1 MRLTVLSRSTSVPS
15 TARLVHEA
23 RARGHKVTVLNPVK
37 VELVFDRD
45 GQGCFYER
53 KRVAMPDVVVP
64 RLASSVASY
73 GLAVVEQF
81 ALRGV
86 MVMNGA
92 RAIARSR
99 NPMRFLQVLAANGL
113 EVPPTHMVHEAR
125 DLERLSRGVGGF
137 PLFVKILRG
146 TEKHGTMVCES
157 KKSLQAALEAVLGL
171 GHDIVLQQYLKSGRD
186 VRVLVLGGKAI
197 AAVEKKRPK
206 KKSKSRWMTTPLT
219 ATAGRLAER
228 AAKALALELCTVE
241 VLEGETTAHVLE
253 INATPALP
261 DLEKATKLN
270 LARMVVERAEALY
283 EISQRA
289 VVRLKA
295 ASDKE

>member
-1 MRLTVLSRSTSVPS
+1 MRFTVLSRSTAVPS
-15 TARLVHEA
+15 TARLQHEA
-23 RARGHKVTVLNPVK
+23 TARGHKVTVLNPVQ

-64 RLASSVASY
+64 RLAGSIAAY

-81 ALRGV
+81 AMRGV
-86 MVMNGA
+86 IVMNGA

-113 EVPPTHMVHEAR
+113 EIPPTHMVHEAR
-125 DLERLSRGVGGF
+125 DLERLSKSVGGF

-146 TEKHGTMVCES
+146 NEKHGTMVCET

-171 GHDIVLQQYLKSGRD
+171 GHDLVLQQYLRGGRD
-186 VRVLVLGGKAI
+186 LRVIVLGGTAV
-197 AAVEKKRPK
+197 AAVERKRRK
-206 KKSKSRWMTTPLT
+206 KKGRARLGATLLTP
-219 ATAGRLAER
+219 AAARLAER
-228 AAKALALELCTVE
+228 AAKALALEVCTVDL
-241 VLEGETTAHVLE
+241 LEGTSGMHVLE
-253 INATPALP
+253 MNATPALP
-261 DLEKATKLN
+261 ELEKVTRLN
-270 LARMVVERAEALY
+270 VARMLVERAEALFD
-283 EISQRA
+283 A
-289 VVRLKA
+289 GRLRA